1 MALLPSIRI
10 DIASGFNDKGF
21 KKASRSANLLTRQF
35 KQLGGTVAAALSVRA
50 IANYSRAA
58 VKAFAEE
65 DAAVTKLTKTF
76 KNLGLTYQAATAN
89 DFISQLQRQ
98 VAVSDD
104 ELRPALETLIRTTL
118 DLGQAQ
124 KILGVALDVS
134 AGTGYDLQKVT
145 SALSKAYLGQG
156 SALGKLNVG
165 IGQVESK
172 TISFNDALSRLQDR
186 FGGQASAAVDT
197 YAGKLKLLSIA
208 SEEAKE
214 SIGQRL
220 LLALELLSKDQ
231 SIEGLTNDMEEFA
244 NKIGL
249 AAVGLG
255 DMLGQLNRKVT
266 FGGRTLGEIIFA
278 AAGGGFIDAL
288 AKKGAQVEYGV
299 KKRTLG
305 APGAMQQAAKDAA
318 IRKKALDD
326 QKKTIA
332 LQKKAAAEAA
342 KRERDAQALK
352 RAGTIFD
359 MDNIQIVAAL
369 QGKIDGEQRLR
380 LVALLALNN
389 GIAEAAEK
397 TAAAVL
403 ALNAPALANLGV
415 IIQAGDKTE
424 DIISK
429 LIVAQAKVAL
439 VDLGITN
446 LPKAKNPFEA
456 WNEIL
461 SKIIFDLDIIAAKI
475 RNMPSAAAGAGAGT
489 GAGAGA
495 GTGTGVGAGGGGG
508 NGSGGSY
515 TVPNPFNPTSPPIST
530 ASIANQIDTLTA
542 LRSGTQAGSA
552 ISFLLKEHID
562 TLTSATTLSSLNAL
576 GDEQARLRA
585 MGIFDTP
592 GITAGSTFD
601 PARFRRADEGGTNV
615 TVIVEG
621 SVISQQDLTE
631 AITDQLYLYQK
642 SGKGILY
649 DSVSI

>member
-76 KNLGLTYQAATAN
+76 KNLGLTYQATTAN

-145 SALSKAYLGQG
+145 GALSKAYLGQG
-156 SALGKLNVG
+156 TALGKLNVG

-208 SEEAKE
+208 SEETKE

-231 SIEGLTNDMEEFA
+231 TIEGLTNDMEDFA

-255 DMLGQLNRKVT
+255 DILGQLNRKVT

-299 KKRTLG
+299 KQRPLG

-318 IRKKALDD
+318 IRKKALED

-332 LQKKAAAEAA
+332 LQKKAAADAA
-342 KRERDAQALK
+342 KREREAQALK

-359 MDNIQIVAAL
+359 MDNIQIVAAM

-397 TAAAVL
+397 ASTAVL
-403 ALNAPALANLGV
+403 AMNAPALASLGV
-415 IIQAGDKTE
+415 IIQAGDTIE
-424 DIISK
+424 EVIGK
-429 LIVAQAKVAL
+429 LINAQAKTAL
-439 VDLGITN
+439 VDLGIKN
-446 LPKAKNPFEA
+446 IPKAKNPFED
-456 WNEIL
+456 WDSIL
-461 SKIIFDLDIIAAKI
+461 KKIIFDLDAIAAKI
-475 RNMPSAAAGAGAGT
+475 KNMPAVTPGGT
-489 GAGAGA
+489 V
-495 GTGTGVGAGGGGG
+495 TGGGTTGG
-508 NGSGGSY
+508 ATGGTTGGTTGGGAF

-530 ASIANQIDTLTA
+530 TAIADQIGTLTA
-542 LRSGTQAGSA
+542 LRATTESGTA
-552 ISFLLKEHID
+552 INFLLKEHID
-562 TLTSATTLSSLNAL
+562 TLSNATTLSSLNAL

-601 PARFRRADEGGTNV
+601 PSRFRRADEGGTNV

>member
-76 KNLGLTYQAATAN
+76 KNLGLTYQATTAN

-249 AAVGLG
+249 AAVGIG

-342 KRERDAQALK
+342 KREREAQALK

-461 SKIIFDLDIIAAKI
+461 SKIIFDLDIIANKI
-475 RNMPSAAAGAGAGT
+475 KNMPSPKT
-489 GAGAGA
+489 
-495 GTGTGVGAGGGGG
+495 TITTTTPSKTITTTTTTTTNP
-508 NGSGGSY
+508 NGSGTSTSTSRNSSNPSISNLGKRVGDELDSTDIANLYGNGNTPLGIGRNPSTSNLGKRVGDILDAADAALFNTLFTGSS
-515 TVPNPFNPTSPPIST
+515 VGPNPSVSNLSKRT
-530 ASIANQIDTLTA
+530 
-542 LRSGTQAGSA
+542 GESA
-552 ISFLLKEHID
+552 D
-562 TLTSATTLSSLNAL
+562 GA
-576 GDEQARLRA
+576 
-585 MGIFDTP
+585 P
-592 GITAGSTFD
+592 
-601 PARFRRADEGGTNV
+601 NV

-649 DSVSI
+649 DSVAI